1 MHPRQAHL
9 ADLAQFLV
17 EKTADDKTAA
27 TSLWLYTCPETKQD
41 FYLPKKMVSVRSPYT
56 GKTFSAKPEKVS
68 MGDVGKELKEDAKA
82 EKADKGKGKAKKAA
96 DLGLDPE
103 AVAGDFLR
111 TPNHPALGVITARV
125 ADVERVRRASAEA
138 LAQSHGIGAVDY
150 ARPVIRSIEALADE
164 ARAVADQLSARTGG

>member
-1 MHPRQAHL
+1 MHPRQAPL
-9 ADLAQFLV
+9 ADLAQSLV

-41 FYLPKKMVSVRSPYT
+41 FYLPKKMVSVHSPYT
-56 GKTFSAKPEKVS
+56 GKTFSAKPEKFS

-82 EKADKGKGKAKKAA
+82 EKGKGKAKKAA
-96 DLGLDPE
+96 ELGLDPE
-103 AVAGDFLR
+103 AVAGEFLR

-138 LAQSHGIGAVDY
+138 LAQSHGIGAADY